1 VAGLVGLWSY
11 NGPAILDAVKTAN
24 KVGQIKIVCTDEE
37 DDTLAG
43 VKSGAIYATV
53 VQQPYVFGKECMEM
67 MAKYLRGDKSV
78 IPASKQKFVETLPIT
93 KDKVDEFAAKLKT
106 LRGR

>member
-1 VAGLVGLWSY
+1 
-11 NGPAILDAVKTAN
+11 
-24 KVGQIKIVCTDEE
+24 
-37 DDTLAG
+37 
-43 VKSGAIYATV
+43 
-53 VQQPYVFGKECMEM
+53 MEM